1 MADLNF
7 RKLLGHRR
15 WVALLLALLATA
27 LIAPTSAYASGSA
40 GISAVPGVPTAA
52 QGAVDAALSQASQ
65 AGADAVAAVKAAVQS
80 VPASLPSIPSPPP
93 ATAAVSAAVSAPPS
107 PQPSPSAGL
116 SLSAAVATPSSTL
129 ASSAPRPDDVPGGA
143 TAVPRRLAP
152 TPMAARAHGSS
163 RRALH
168 HPVTAH
174 RPAVARPAAGPR
186 FIPAVEPRSFV
197 AGAFAFSIHRPGGH
211 SSPARAVR
219 PHRAGPPGV
228 GSRVG
233 RRIHEPLA
241 PVSMA
246 EPTPQALPP
255 VSASL
260 PASGAESAGGGGAA
274 SPGGTAATLLTLAAL
289 ALLLTFLPGLLA
301 LDVLPWR
308 SAALASPLERPG

>member
-93 ATAAVSAAVSAPPS
+93 ATAAVSAPPS

-174 RPAVARPAAGPR
+174 RRAVARPAAGSR

>member
-15 WVALLLALLATA
+15 WVALVLALLATA
-27 LIAPTSAYASGSA
+27 LIAPSSAYASGGA
-40 GISAVPGVPTAA
+40 GISAVPGVPAAA
-52 QGAVDAALSQASQ
+52 QGAIDAALSQTSQ
-65 AGADAVAAVKAAVQS
+65 AGADAVAAVKAAVQA

-93 ATAAVSAAVSAPPS
+93 ATAAVSAPPS
-107 PQPSPSAGL
+107 PQPSPSAGPL
-116 SLSAAVATPSSTL
+116 LSAAVAAPSSPV
-129 ASSAPRPDDVPGGA
+129 ASSLHRPDDPPGGA
-143 TAVPRRLAP
+143 TAVPRRAAP

-174 RPAVARPAAGPR
+174 RRAVARPAAGPR

-197 AGAFAFSIHRPGGH
+197 ASAFAFSIHRPADH
-211 SSPARAVR
+211 SSPGRAVR

-260 PASGAESAGGGGAA
+260 PASGAESAAGGGGAA
-274 SPGGTAATLLTLAAL
+274 SPGATAAALLTLAAL

>member
-65 AGADAVAAVKAAVQS
+65 AGADAVGAVKAAVQS
-80 VPASLPSIPSPPP
+80 VPASLPSTASPPP
-93 ATAAVSAAVSAPPS
+93 ATAAVSAPPS

-174 RPAVARPAAGPR
+174 RRAVARPAAGSR

-197 AGAFAFSIHRPGGH
+197 A
-211 SSPARAVR
+211 
-219 PHRAGPPGV
+219 
-228 GSRVG
+228 
-233 RRIHEPLA
+233 
-241 PVSMA
+241 
-246 EPTPQALPP
+246 
-255 VSASL
+255 
-260 PASGAESAGGGGAA
+260 
-274 SPGGTAATLLTLAAL
+274 
-289 ALLLTFLPGLLA
+289 
-301 LDVLPWR
+301 
-308 SAALASPLERPG
+308 